1 MNKTNFKNFLSPLL
15 VILVAILLRL
25 LPHLPNFT
33 PIAAMA
39 LFGGVYLNKKLA
51 FIIPLAAMFMSD
63 IFLGFHQ
70 TMPYVYGSFILAGVI
85 GLWLKNHKSA
95 KNVICASLISSI
107 LFFLITNFGVWAA
120 GWYPK
125 NLSGLFE
132 SYVMGIPFF
141 KNTVFGDLVYTGLF
155 FGGYELIQVL
165 AKIICQSTQ
174 DSEIKG
180 KLHCLA
186 EKPFPREVSGLKH
199 MEIWTN

>member
-1 MNKTNFKNFLSPLL
+1 MNKSNFKNLISPIL
-15 VILVAILLRL
+15 VILVAVLMRL

-39 LFGGVYLNKKLA
+39 LFGGVYLNKKYA
-51 FIIPLAAMFMSD
+51 FFIPLAAMFVSD
-63 IFLGFHQ
+63 IFLGFHPA
-70 TMPYVYGSFILAGVI
+70 MPYVYGSFVLAGII

-132 SYVMGIPFF
+132 SYIMGIPFF
-141 KNTVFGDLVYTGLF
+141 KNTVFGDLCYTGMF

-165 AKIICQSTQ
+165 ASRY
-174 DSEIKG
+174 S
-180 KLHCLA
+180 
-186 EKPFPREVSGLKH
+186 LKKAFV
-199 MEIWTN
+199 NKK